1 MQTEQKEF
9 KELASLTRSL
19 EARLMFDEIYLAR
32 HGVMN
37 AISAE
42 GAVEIRGLK
51 AKKLHLQAAERM
63 MAELNTAPIRRA

>member
-1 MQTEQKEF
+1 
-9 KELASLTRSL
+9 
-19 EARLMFDEIYLAR
+19 MFDEIYLAR

-37 AISAE
+37 AIGAE

-63 MAELNTAPIRRA
+63 MAELNTAPIRRG